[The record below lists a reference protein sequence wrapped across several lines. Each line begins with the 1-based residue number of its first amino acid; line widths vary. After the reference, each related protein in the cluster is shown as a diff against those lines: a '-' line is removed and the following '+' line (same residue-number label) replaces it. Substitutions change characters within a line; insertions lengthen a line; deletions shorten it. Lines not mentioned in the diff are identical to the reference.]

1 LRDFKIIDTHIHIGK
16 YTGSFVNSS
25 YEEKQNKAV
34 KSLNF
39 EKIIFIHNSF
49 FTDPDQ
55 GIKNTLEFLN
65 NNPDFSYAYLVYNPH
80 YIEKSSGLID
90 EYFGNN
96 AAVNLLKTKEISDK
110 NAAWANIAPKT
121 AAAKILTA
129 GRLIDKNSIKSRIL
143 GIKIHPEDH
152 QVAIT
157 DKRYEKLWKAAV
169 EKNIPILSH
178 TWNPDVASKFQ
189 KYADA
194 LLFEEVLSRY
204 PDLKVIL
211 GHAGAKDY
219 YYFKVIDMMKK
230 NKGKNLFV
238 DIAGDIFYRGMLEL
252 FVRELGSTKILFGT
266 DSPWTDPLLTVLY
279 VMDSKISVKDKE
291 NIFYNNAAALFNI

>member
-1 LRDFKIIDTHIHIGK
+1 LRDFKIIDTHIHVGK
-16 YTGSFVNSS
+16 YTSSFVNSS
-25 YEEKQNKAV
+25 YEKNQNTVA

-39 EKIIFIHNSF
+39 KKIIFIHNSF
-49 FTDPDQ
+49 FLDLDL
-55 GIKNTLEFLN
+55 GIKNTHDFLSK
-65 NNPDFSYAYLVYNPH
+65 NPDFAYAYIVYNPH
-80 YIEKSSGLID
+80 YIEKSLSLIN
-90 EYFGNN
+90 ECFGCSNT
-96 AAVNLLKTKEISDK
+96 AAELLKSG
-110 NAAWANIAPKT
+110 IAPGKNILPE
-121 AAAKILTA
+121 KISA
-129 GRLIDKNSIKSRIL
+129 DIFKNKNSTKNRIL

-152 QVAIT
+152 RVAIT

-169 EKNIPILSH
+169 EKEIPVLSH
-178 TWNPDVASKFQ
+178 TWNPNVASKFQ

-194 LLFEEVLSRY
+194 LLFDEVLSRN
-204 PDLKVIL
+204 PELKIIL

-230 NKGKNLFV
+230 NSGKNLFV

-266 DSPWTDPLLTVLY
+266 DSPWADPLLTALY
-279 VMDSKISVKDKE
+279 VLDSKISAEDKE